1 VLENEGWQDIMK
13 EEITHVSF
21 YRVIY
26 CSDTLNVFHA
36 IFQEIMM
43 KYLEEVILVLWY
55 AEAYL
60 NSKSF

>member
-1 VLENEGWQDIMK
+1 MK